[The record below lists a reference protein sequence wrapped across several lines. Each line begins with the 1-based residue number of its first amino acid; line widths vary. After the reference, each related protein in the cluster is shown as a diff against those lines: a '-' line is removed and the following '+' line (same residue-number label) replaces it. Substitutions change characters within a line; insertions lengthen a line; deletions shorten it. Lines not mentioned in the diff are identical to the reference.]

1 MAKTIKHK
9 ILFKKT
15 TPAILYN
22 LYMNADQ
29 HSVAT
34 GAPAQISDEE
44 GSSYSVHN
52 GYITGRNLQL
62 IKDKLIVQSWRA
74 QGWDAEDV
82 DSTFIIYLQKKRTN
96 VLVHATHVNL
106 PDKHADSVNKGWHAH
121 YWEPWKKYLAGEPIE
136 KAPVM

>member
-1 MAKTIKHK
+1 MAKTIKQK

-15 TPAILYN
+15 TPSALYN
-22 LYMNADQ
+22 LYMDAQQ
-29 HSVAT
+29 HSIAT
-34 GAPAQISDEE
+34 GAPAQITNEE
-44 GSSYSVHN
+44 GTGYSVHN

-96 VLVHATHVNL
+96 VLLYATH
-106 PDKHADSVNKGWHAH
+106 A
-121 YWEPWKKYLAGEPIE
+121 
-136 KAPVM
+136 